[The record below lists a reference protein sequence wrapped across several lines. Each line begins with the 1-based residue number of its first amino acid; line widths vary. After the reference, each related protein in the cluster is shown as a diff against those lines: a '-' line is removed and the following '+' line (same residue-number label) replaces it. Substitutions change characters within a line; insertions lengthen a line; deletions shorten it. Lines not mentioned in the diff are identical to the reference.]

1 VLSNIST
8 FLNLAYIKGNK
19 MAKLETKS
27 VKGFPDYSIS
37 SSGVVYSSKRGSVT
51 EVKGSVWMGYRKVAL
66 SNGDKIKTIAVHRLV
81 AETFLTKPRGC
92 NVVNHIDG
100 VKSNNTLSNLE
111 WTNHRGNSKHY
122 SEKLAPV
129 YRVKK
134 ISEKQ
139 DRVKANLSVVDFAFH
154 TFKNDPDSFQKVYG
168 AIFVK

>member
-1 VLSNIST
+1 
-8 FLNLAYIKGNK
+8 
-19 MAKLETKS
+19 
-27 VKGFPDYSIS
+27 
-37 SSGVVYSSKRGSVT
+37 
-51 EVKGSVWMGYRKVAL
+51 
-66 SNGDKIKTIAVHRLV
+66 
-81 AETFLTKPRGC
+81 
-92 NVVNHIDG
+92 VVNHIDG

-139 DRVKANLSVVDFAFH
+139 DRVKAYLSVVDFAFH